1 MDRKVRSIEW
11 LMSLSRAQLNS
22 AVYAPGNKRWRES
35 LTVEQKAR
43 ISRKISEAHKGKV
56 LSLETRR
63 RISASKLG
71 KPLPRTPEWQAK
83 ITNALKG
90 RPGTKLSDNAK
101 RKISEANKG
110 RLKGIKRGPQAE
122 LTKQKLHRAR
132 VDGNRTVLTVTP
144 LGVFDSRNEAAR
156 AHGVD
161 PVTISNWVIKGKT
174 DFYYMRDEDD
184 AKVQLDRQKMLDK
197 LSSRL
202 SKVRHRAVITPQG
215 EFRSILAAAKSLG
228 LNSSTLRDRIKRG
241 WDGYG
246 FKGDAINDGSTRK
259 SRHKTVTTP
268 LGVFEGVGEAAKQ
281 LGISAPT
288 LRDRI
293 RSGMPGYSF
302 KSGC

>member
-1 MDRKVRSIEW
+1 MEKKARSIEW
-11 LMSLSRAQLNS
+11 LMGLSPAQLNS

-35 LTVEQKAR
+35 LSNENRAKLSRQ
-43 ISRKISEAHKGKV
+43 ISDAHKGKV
-56 LSLETRR
+56 LSPETRR
-63 RISASKLG
+63 RISASKTG

-90 RPGTKLSDNAK
+90 RPGSKLSDEAK
-101 RKISEANKG
+101 RKISQANKG
-110 RLKGIKRGPQAE
+110 RLKGIKRGPQSA

-132 VDGNRTVLTVTP
+132 VDGNRTILTVTP

-174 DFYYMRDEDD
+174 GFYYMRNQDE
-184 AKVQLDRQKMLDK
+184 AKVQLDRQKALDK
-197 LSSRL
+197 RSSDI
-202 SKVRHRAVITPQG
+202 SKVRHRAVITPLG
-215 EFRSILAAAKSLG
+215 EFRSILAAANALG
-228 LNSSTLRDRIKRG
+228 CDSSTLVDRIKRG
-241 WDGYG
+241 WAGYG
-246 FKGDAINDGSTRK
+246 FKGDAINDGSMRK
-259 SRHKTVTTP
+259 SKRKTVTTP

-293 RSGMPGYSF
+293 RSGMAGYSF
-302 KSGC
+302 NSEC